1 VGCVDSGGGTPDTA
15 VAVTAGDG
23 RATHARGGA
32 TRTLAAVLLLAGC
45 STTGDS
51 TGAATGDRSTSTGT
65 PAPQDA
71 TDLIRAP
78 EAMAFDA
85 QGNLFLSDC
94 TAHRIFMIDPVG
106 DVSLYAGIEAA
117 GLDGEF
123 SGDDGP
129 AVDAGLGCPSGLA
142 FDAHGD
148 LVFADHANNR
158 IRMIDPS
165 GVITTIVGHG
175 PAGVDAGGYAGD
187 GGLATAAR
195 LSEPI
200 GVAFDTAGNLFF
212 TDRDNH
218 VIRMV
223 DRRGFITTI
232 AGTGEPGSGGDGGPA
247 TDAELDEPYYLV
259 VERDGSI
266 IVADSGSASVRMIDP
281 RGVITTIAGT
291 GEVGFSGDGGP
302 ATDAAMTEP
311 YGLAV
316 DDTGDLYISE
326 RYLVRMIDP
335 DGLITTVAGT
345 GEPGSSGDGGP
356 AVEPLIEPY
365 GIATDG
371 LGNLYIADGGNGCIR
386 VVDPRGVIRT
396 IVPA

>member
-1 VGCVDSGGGTPDTA
+1 M
-15 VAVTAGDG
+15 
-23 RATHARGGA
+23 
-32 TRTLAAVLLLAGC
+32 
-45 STTGDS
+45 TGDS
-51 TGAATGDRSTSTGT
+51 TGAATVDRSTSTGT

-85 QGNLFLSDC
+85 QGSLFLSDC
-94 TAHRIFMIDPVG
+94 PAHRIFMIDPAG

-117 GLDGEF
+117 GLDGGF
-123 SGDDGP
+123 SGDGGP
-129 AVDAGLGCPSGLA
+129 AIDAGLGCPSGLA
-142 FDAHGD
+142 FDAYGE

-165 GVITTIVGHG
+165 GVITTIVGKG
-175 PAGVDAGGYAGD
+175 PTGVDAGGYAGD
-187 GGLATAAR
+187 GGPATAAR

-200 GVAFDTAGNLFF
+200 GVAFDTAGNLLF

-223 DRRGFITTI
+223 DRRGIITTI
-232 AGTGEPGSGGDGGPA
+232 AGTGEPGSGGDGGAA

-266 IVADSGSASVRMIDP
+266 IVADSGSARVRMIDT

-291 GEVGFSGDGGP
+291 GDAGFSGDGGA

-316 DDTGDLYISE
+316 DDAGDLFVSE
-326 RYLVRMIDP
+326 RYRVRMIDL

-345 GEPGSSGDGGP
+345 GKPGSSGDGGP
-356 AVEPLIEPY
+356 ATEAQIEPY
-365 GIATDG
+365 GIAVDG
-371 LGNLYIADGGNGCIR
+371 DRNLYIADGRNGCVR
-386 VVDPRGVIRT
+386 VVDQRGIIRT